1 MRFSPKETPRALIQV
16 NMDYRAYPVCSGLT
30 ASRAIDGLATGTF
43 AAGVPWPLRAGEPLH
58 FGLVR
63 RAPNVYPWPMTLKQ
77 LRIFVAVAE
86 REHATRAA
94 GLALSGMSGLKR
106 GTLAVQFSQ
115 TISRSWLPAR
125 LAAFRRAC
133 PQIEVNASE
142 PVAAS
147 ALRAG
152 TPKGADFG
160 LADRMFHIVRHREC
174 YHSKAGRAFLDLI
187 AADGFG
193 SDAGRAR

>member
-1 MRFSPKETPRALIQV
+1 MRFSPKGTPRALIQV
-16 NMDYRAYPVCSGLT
+16 NVDYRADPVCSRLT
-30 ASRAIDGLATGTF
+30 GQRAINGLATGTF
-43 AAGVPWPLRAGEPLH
+43 AAGFPWPLRAGEPLH
-58 FGLVR
+58 FSLVR
-63 RAPNVYPWPMTLKQ
+63 PPPNVYPWPMTLEQ

-86 REHATRAA
+86 REHVTRVA
-94 GLALSGMSGLKR
+94 GLALAEMSGLKR
-106 GTLAVQFSQ
+106 GTLAVQARQ
-115 TISRSWLPAR
+115 TIARYWLPAR
-125 LAAFRRAC
+125 LAAFRRAY
-133 PQIEVNASE
+133 PQIEVKVSE

-152 TPKGADFG
+152 TLKGADFG
-160 LADRMFHIVRHREC
+160 LPDRMFHIVRHRER